1 MVYFQ
6 IKNPNF
12 GNFLGASNKRV
23 CFFHDHLVYF
33 PAIWYILWLVGIFCS
48 YLVYFSRFSVF

>member
-12 GNFLGASNKRV
+12 GNFFFWGGGGLGMENVGMIYEHMEYLK
-23 CFFHDHLVYF
+23 
-33 PAIWYILWLVGIFCS
+33 AIWYI
-48 YLVYFSRFSVF
+48 